1 MVFPKAFKRI
11 GPDTLSGNFPACRYA
26 ISIPIRYCYNPIRLT
41 PSSTNVSFSV
51 TKSIYNC
58 TDGRSNT

>member
-26 ISIPIRYCYNPIRLT
+26 ISIPIRYCYTPIRLT
-41 PSSTNVSFSV
+41 PSSTGV
-51 TKSIYNC
+51 TKSI
-58 TDGRSNT
+58 

>member
-1 MVFPKAFKRI
+1 MVFPKAFKCI

-26 ISIPIRYCYNPIRLT
+26 ISIPIRYCYTPIRLT
-41 PSSTNVSFSV
+41 PSQNRS
-51 TKSIYNC
+51 NC